1 MNRPEFSII
10 LPFYKQGDHLEQV
23 ISDFKNK
30 LMKGVDTFE
39 LIIVVNGVADLP
51 VVEEK
56 KISDEHG
63 VTITRIT
70 TRGAGWGFAVK
81 RGLREGAGEYLCYT
95 NSARTNPDELIKL
108 MRYAKV
114 SNDAIVKATRIEREN
129 SARKKISVG
138 YNLFNRLILK
148 TAIWD
153 VNATPKVIPRKIME
167 QISLNSDGDSI
178 DAEFMYKA
186 FKRKIPIIEI
196 PIDHVVRKGGKSTTN
211 WKSAFSMFWGLVEI
225 KMKGSN

>member
-1 MNRPEFSII
+1 
-10 LPFYKQGDHLEQV
+10 
-23 ISDFKNK
+23 
-30 LMKGVDTFE
+30 MKGVDTFE

-225 KMKGSN
+225 KMKGGN